1 MTFNIY
7 TLGCKVNTY
16 ESNVMRDLLINAGY
30 QEVTTDEIADISIIN
45 TCTVT
50 NTADNKS
57 LKTIR
62 HAIKKNNNAIIIVV
76 GCLTQTNKE
85 KINIP
90 GVDIILGNKDKSKIV
105 EYIKEY
111 LNDKKSITNIQD
123 INNTNFETMT
133 LNNFNKTRAFVKI
146 QDGCNNYCSYC
157 IIPYARGNVRSKN
170 KDDVIN
176 EVTSLVNNGHQEI
189 VLTGIH
195 TGNYGAE
202 FDNYNFADLLADL
215 IKIPNLKRLRISSI
229 EITELNNRV
238 LEILKNSPIL
248 VDHLHVPL
256 QSGCNKILEAMN
268 RKYDTNYFIDK
279 VKEIRS
285 IRPDISLT
293 TDVIVGFPGET
304 ETDFNETIKTIKTI
318 NFSKLHVFPYS
329 KRTGTVAA
337 NMPNQIP
344 EEIKKTRVQALLK
357 LSKELENSYMHKFIN
372 KKVSFI
378 PEVYKNG
385 YLIGHTE
392 NYLLIKAKED
402 KKLLHNIIDV
412 TIEEISYPYCLSRID

>member
-385 YLIGHTE
+385 YLIGHTG